1 MAENLIREIHTQLD
15 LITNDLAALPQEDR
29 IAWFR
34 RTTYVQPLH
43 FLKEINGTTYTV
55 RAFFDDEAKEN
66 IVEKVQR
73 IILSKDSAEMW
84 NQRIKALKFAAEY
97 DRLCLPTG
105 SIISG
110 WERSIMTKQP
120 DKITA
125 LYCRLS
131 RDDEQD
137 GMSGSIKNQQAI
149 LEKYAQENG
158 SKNTRVFIDDGWSGT
173 TFARPAFTEI
183 MELAEKGLIGTLIVK
198 DHSRLGRNRLIVG
211 QLLEEG
217 FDNLGVR
224 YIAIMDNIDTAKG
237 ISQIVPMQDLFNE
250 WHAQNTSQKVRNV
263 FKSKG
268 MSCAPL
274 TTNPPFGYLKDPED
288 KNSWI
293 VDEDAA
299 KIVRQIFAW
308 CVDGLGPT
316 QIAKRLKAA
325 KVSTPTEHWLSIGR
339 NCSKPPAVPYNWC
352 SATVADILSK
362 QEYCGD
368 TVNFRS
374 TRKSFKNKKKIERP
388 PEDWK
393 IFKDTHP
400 AIIDRAVFDLVQE
413 LRKHRRRPTKSGIVS
428 PFSGLLYCADCGEKL
443 YYSFSNNSK
452 REQAYFFCSSY
463 RKNSDICSAH
473 YIREKVV
480 EQLVLE
486 SMQRIM
492 LNVQVFEK
500 EFARKQ
506 MACYT
511 EDKKKQLAAKR
522 RELEKAQKR
531 IAEIDT
537 LIQKIYEDN
546 ASGKL
551 SDERYMTLSTSYE
564 AEQQMLKAAVPEMQA
579 YLETETDKT
588 VNLQQ
593 FIRKVKK
600 ITELKVLTPE
610 LIHEFVEKIVVYAPK
625 YLDGKRIQIVDIHY
639 SGVGILDELTPEEME
654 ESFQKSIA
662 ERKKTETA

>member
-1 MAENLIREIHTQLD
+1 
-15 LITNDLAALPQEDR
+15 
-29 IAWFR
+29 
-34 RTTYVQPLH
+34 
-43 FLKEINGTTYTV
+43 
-55 RAFFDDEAKEN
+55 
-66 IVEKVQR
+66 
-73 IILSKDSAEMW
+73 
-84 NQRIKALKFAAEY
+84 
-97 DRLCLPTG
+97 
-105 SIISG
+105 
-110 WERSIMTKQP
+110 MTKQP

-158 SKNTRVFIDDGWSGT
+158 FKNTRVFIDDGWSGT
-173 TFARPAFTEI
+173 NFARPAFTEI

-268 MSCAPL
+268 MSGAPL

-325 KVSTPTEHWLSIGR
+325 KVLTPTEHWLSIGR

-352 SATVADILSK
+352 SATVADILGK

-443 YYSFSNNSK
+443 YYSFSNNYK

-480 EQLVLE
+480 EQIVLE

-522 RELEKAQKR
+522 RELDRAQKR

-610 LIHEFVEKIVVYAPK
+610 LIREFVEKIVVYAPK